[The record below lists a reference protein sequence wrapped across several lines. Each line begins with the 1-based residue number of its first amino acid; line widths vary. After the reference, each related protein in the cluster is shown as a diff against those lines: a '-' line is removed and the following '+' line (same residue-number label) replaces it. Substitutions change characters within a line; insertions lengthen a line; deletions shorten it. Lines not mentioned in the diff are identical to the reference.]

1 MQSLIVRL
9 LLFSWNAR
17 QGFLNYQPPS
27 PPPMASPEK
36 PSSLAIITLL
46 AGISAWTIFPFV
58 GGFVG
63 IATGWIELGNIKTG
77 KSSEAGRLIT
87 QLGLGASI
95 ANVALTILGGCALA
109 IFYFGLFG
117 LVLGAGAAGAA
128 AQ

>member
-36 PSSLAIITLL
+36 ASSLAVITLL

-58 GGFVG
+58 GGVVG
-63 IATGWIELGNIKTG
+63 IITGWMELKNIKAGT
-77 KSSEAGRLIT
+77 SSSAGQLIT

-95 ANVALTILGGCALA
+95 ANVALTILGLIGFALM
-109 IFYFGLFG
+109 FLFFGAAALS
-117 LVLGAGAAGAA
+117 LGAAGAA